1 MTSKPTLDLVE
12 GACLTLILHG
22 TSHGYQLA
30 KQFEANT
37 MLGEVFTLSRPVV
50 YRAIKSLE
58 EHRLIR
64 SIESTGLRGQ
74 LKWKLKCTPDGER
87 SAKQWLAEP
96 VLHLRDLRSEFLVK
110 ILLTQITKASTARL
124 IKLQRQTLEAVTKL
138 LLADS
143 APTAVAIWR
152 REQARASLRF
162 LDELDGA
169 SQTPSIDSKKQ
180 FQVSARNQ
188 LRAKISKVKHGDTL
202 STVYLSLEPNQTMT
216 STITRE
222 ATQDLSLA
230 PGSQVVALFKATDV
244 MIASTGLRS
253 EK

>member
-37 MLGEVFTLSRPVV
+37 MLGEVLTLSRPVV
-50 YRAIKSLE
+50 YRAIKTLE

-87 SAKQWLAEP
+87 SSKQWLAEP

-202 STVYLSLEPNQTMT
+202 STVYLSLEPNQTTT